1 MRYTRPYLETVELLA
16 FLAKAPMARVLP
28 FSKISRFTRDEI
40 VCAAD
45 RLSECAYLVLTGR
58 CEQRIQPPHGTAEL
72 LQTFQQGDTFGLS
85 ADAANPSLVVVA
97 MEDCV
102 VLGIPLLELS
112 ALSANE
118 SGTETASSS
127 RNSSP
132 PDSTFFFK
140 APAGK
145 LTVLAFMSTALPAE
159 LLGRQI
165 ARRLHIESGGPV
177 IQVHLVARDS
187 SSNSERNPVDCTLN
201 GELSDL
207 GPIRE
212 HEDGAHVL
220 RVGLTSDA
228 PNPDAL
234 AALFQRLRRRFR
246 HVLVDAAVEIIPPD
260 FLFGC
265 IAQSS
270 STCFFLRHDAG
281 DLYRMDLLLHELH
294 LRLNGAV
301 PVEMNSILCL
311 AANETMD
318 GFDTR
323 IERTGLRLRSIIRGC
338 PRLADPREP
347 ASISAPSESFHPDVN
362 RVARD
367 LGNCLVGLA
376 LSSGG
381 AKGFAHA
388 GVIQVLEENNIE
400 VDVVAGASM
409 GAYIG
414 ALWAFG
420 CNGAKLEELAHE
432 MKARRAFWSLI
443 DPVFPPRQGFLHGL
457 AVKQRLQ
464 RTIGDAQFGDL
475 LRPLRVVAT
484 NLDTL
489 ERKVFTKGDVATA
502 VHASI
507 AVPGVCV
514 PVRIGDEAFID
525 GGIVDPLPTDV
536 LHEMGVHRIIAVN
549 TIRTPDRIRQRL
561 EREREVEMRKRHRTA
576 EFARQLVPINEHLNY
591 FARGNILDILV
602 HAIHGGQIQ
611 VAEQSCR
618 LASIVLRPETDDD
631 RWLDFRKPEHHLKAG
646 RDVALE
652 QLDEIK
658 RLMKPKGTVHEHQT
672 PARSMAPVVG

>member
-1 MRYTRPYLETVELLA
+1 MRYTKPYLETVELLA

-28 FSKISRFTRDEI
+28 FSKISRFTLDEI
-40 VCAAD
+40 ICAAD
-45 RLSECAYLVLTGR
+45 RLAECAYLVLSGK
-58 CEQRIQPPHGTAEL
+58 CEQRLQPPGGATKP
-72 LQTFQQGDTFGLS
+72 LQTFQQGDTFGL
-85 ADAANPSLVVVA
+85 DAANPALVVVA
-97 MEDCV
+97 TEDCV
-102 VLGIPLLELS
+102 VLGIPLEELS
-112 ALSANE
+112 TLASTT
-118 SGTETASSS
+118 SGTEPAGSTRPS
-127 RNSSP
+127 NP
-132 PDSTFFFK
+132 LDSTFFFR
-140 APAGK
+140 APTGK
-145 LTVLAFMSTALPAE
+145 LTVLAFMSAALPAE
-159 LLGRQI
+159 FLGRQL
-165 ARRLHIESGGPV
+165 ACRLRLETGGPV
-177 IQVHLVARDS
+177 VLVHLVARDALS
-187 SSNSERNPVDCTLN
+187 KGGGEPVDCTLN
-201 GELSDL
+201 GELSSL
-207 GPIRE
+207 GSIRE
-212 HEDGAHVL
+212 NGDGAHSL

-234 AALFQRLRRRFR
+234 GALFQQLRRRFR
-246 HVLVDAAVEIIPPD
+246 HVLVDAAVEVIPPD
-260 FLFGC
+260 LLFGC

-270 STCFFLRHDAG
+270 SACFFLRRDAG

-294 LRLNGAV
+294 RRLNS
-301 PVEMNSILCL
+301 PVSIELNPVLCL
-311 AANETMD
+311 GENETMD

-323 IERTGLRLRSIIRGC
+323 IERTGLRLRSTIRSC

-347 ASISAPSESFHPDVN
+347 ASLTAPSGSFHPDVN
-362 RVARD
+362 RLARD
-367 LGNCLVGLA
+367 LGNCLIGLA

-400 VDVVAGASM
+400 VDVVAGSSM

-420 CNGAKLEELAHE
+420 CNGSKLDELARE

-457 AVKQRLQ
+457 AVKHRLQ

-484 NLDTL
+484 NLNTL
-489 ERKVFTKGDVATA
+489 ERKIFTKGDVATA

-514 PVRIGDEAFID
+514 PVQIGDEAFID

-561 EREREVEMRKRHRTA
+561 EQERALEMRRRHRSA
-576 EFARQLVPINEHLNY
+576 EFARQLVPINQHLNY
-591 FARGNILDILV
+591 FARGNILDVLV
-602 HAIHGGQIQ
+602 HTIHGAQIQ
-611 VAEQSCR
+611 VAEASCR

-631 RWLDFRKPEHHLKAG
+631 RWLDFRKPEHHIKAG

-652 QLDEIK
+652 QLEEIK
-658 RLMKPKGTVHEHQT
+658 RLMRPKGTVHEHQT
-672 PARSMAPVVG
+672 PSRSMAPVAG